1 MVDTIQHTHD
11 GMLMTFEIAGDRI
24 PANSSLFKQTFLS
37 YGNLKV
43 ATRGDNNML
52 CDEIEL
58 DIKNRLVS
66 RLIEKQTLLLYGNG
80 IYLFKPVIEKRNVVR
95 EWIEMPKPIA
105 AWLDAWEDLG
115 SDSDYKET
123 AKAIIRRYY
132 TFEDFFIRWR
142 FFQGKRVGSTPV
154 AFFEMLE
161 NKRCRLATDKDL
173 KVGSDFEYKDFR
185 FVLVGNWRNGL
196 DEKNVYPR
204 FVYKDLAS
212 YYSAAVSHHLTDAV
226 GSLYGV
232 NKFYAGAKDWIRGSN
247 LTPIFLNSYR
257 ENSFAAKVLVK
268 IPQEW
273 YDAIEDQ
280 VKALC
285 NENGDRKA
293 EGLELLKYNDE
304 VEIGTDF
311 KQSVL
316 DKIVK
321 KEIER
326 FSRFMSGAKNQGK
339 LWATNSYITEDGVK
353 SEWEVDVLDLK
364 SKEYVDAQ
372 ITYDKRADDVILSS
386 IGIDSSLS
394 NVSKDG
400 VISKSGS
407 DVYYNYLIYINSL
420 TSAEETCLEPFN
432 MMLRMNF
439 PKEYAEGYRFGFYQN
454 VPQKQEDTTPKER
467 LQNKANG

>member
-1 MVDTIQHTHD
+1 MVDAIQHAHD
-11 GMLMTFEIAGDRI
+11 GMLMSFEIAGDRI
-24 PANSSLFKQTFLS
+24 PTSNNFLKYTLLS

-52 CDEIEL
+52 CDEIET
-58 DIKNRLVS
+58 DITNRLVS
-66 RLIEKQTLLLYGNG
+66 RLIEKRTELLYGDG
-80 IYLFKPVIEKRNVVR
+80 IYLYKPKIVNRNVVR
-95 EWIEMPKPIA
+95 EWIEMPAPIA

-123 AKAIIRRYY
+123 VKAIIRRYY

-142 FFQGKRVGSTPV
+142 FFKGKSIGYMPV
-154 AFFEMLE
+154 AFFEMVE
-161 NKRCRLATDKDL
+161 NKRCRLASDKDL
-173 KVGSDFEYKDFR
+173 KIGSDYEYKDFR

-196 DEKNVYPR
+196 NEKKVYPR
-204 FVYKDLAS
+204 FMYKDLKS
-212 YYSAAVSHHLTDAV
+212 YTYAAVSHHLTDAV

-232 NKFYAGAKDWIRGSN
+232 NKFYAGTKDWIRGSN
-247 LTPIFLNSYR
+247 LTPVFLNSYR

-273 YDAIEDQ
+273 YDAVEDQ

-285 NENGDRKA
+285 NENKDREQ
-293 EGLELLKYNDE
+293 EGLNLLKFNNE
-304 VEIGTDF
+304 VEIGSEF

-316 DKIVK
+316 DRIVK

-353 SEWEVDVLDLK
+353 SEWEVEVLDLK

-420 TSAEETCLEPFN
+420 TSAEETCLEPYN

-439 PKEYAEGYRFGFYQN
+439 PSVYAEGYRFGFYQN
-454 VPQKQEDTTPKER
+454 VPQKQEDTIPTER